1 MASLTVSVKIES
13 IALPA
18 GRPRLDPDDL
28 RRRVELE
35 LAELLAREPL
45 RTVPPAGAR
54 IQAAGGRVHSGS
66 AATPASVA
74 HAIARRIHTGLQT
87 GEVRR

>member
-1 MASLTVSVKIES
+1 MASLVVSVKIDS

-18 GRPRLDPDDL
+18 GRERLDPDDL
-28 RRRVELE
+28 CRRVELE
-35 LAELLAREPL
+35 LAKLLACEPL

-54 IQAAGGRVHSGS
+54 MQAAGGRVHAAS

-74 HAIARRIHTGLQT
+74 HAIARRIHTGLQL
-87 GEVRR
+87 GEARR